1 MTAKQ
6 RVDTL
11 TACDAGCLHKL
22 ESGFGFKADHPKAS
36 YRKASHRKASYRRG
50 REMTDLPRRDVCS
63 CVLKAAAGATR

>member
-11 TACDAGCLHKL
+11 TACDAGRLHKL
-22 ESGFGFKADHPKAS
+22 ESGFGFKADHP
-36 YRKASHRKASYRRG
+36 KASHRKASYRRG
-50 REMTDLPRRDVCS
+50 REMTDLPRRDVCF